1 MVEKLSISSLECFVL
16 LSFLAFAVSCSSP
29 GSKEESTVASA
40 DTTVPTV
47 TTISPADGTT
57 NMAVTSTISI
67 TFNKSIEP
75 RNVTASTSENCNG
88 TMQLSVDGFN
98 SCIPAVVSYDSSRKI
113 YTLTAGSSS
122 SALELVS
129 STKHQLKVTTSVK
142 DYFSIALD
150 SDYISEGFTTT
161 SICTSG
167 CAWSDIAATG
177 LTAGSGHAVVFY
189 LGKLWVIG
197 GGNGS
202 SVYSKVFSSS
212 DGITWKDAGAS
223 DDLSGRNDHAATA
236 FNGKLWVMGGGSN
249 GSSLLNDVLSSTDGK
264 TWTSVS
270 SAAAWTPR
278 HKHSLLVFNNKM
290 YLLGGIDNSSAKM
303 NDVWSTSDGKTWTE
317 ITDNATWS
325 KRSGHA
331 ATVFNQKI
339 WVMGGDNGSTL
350 SDVWYSSTDNAS
362 TWTQATTSGSTWLAR
377 SGHTATVYEGK
388 LWVIGGNAD
397 TESLNVWSSTDG
409 SVWTNVG
416 AKSGE
421 TSRSGI
427 ESGVMANRLYLIGGY
442 TGSVYKDDVQ
452 KYGP

>member
-1 MVEKLSISSLECFVL
+1 
-16 LSFLAFAVSCSSP
+16 
-29 GSKEESTVASA
+29 
-40 DTTVPTV
+40 
-47 TTISPADGTT
+47 
-57 NMAVTSTISI
+57 
-67 TFNKSIEP
+67 
-75 RNVTASTSENCNG
+75 
-88 TMQLSVDGFN
+88 
-98 SCIPAVVSYDSSRKI
+98 
-113 YTLTAGSSS
+113 
-122 SALELVS
+122 
-129 STKHQLKVTTSVK
+129 
-142 DYFSIALD
+142 
-150 SDYISEGFTTT
+150 
-161 SICTSG
+161 
-167 CAWSDIAATG
+167 
-177 LTAGSGHAVVFY
+177 
-189 LGKLWVIG
+189 
-197 GGNGS
+197 
-202 SVYSKVFSSS
+202 
-212 DGITWKDAGAS
+212 
-223 DDLSGRNDHAATA
+223 
-236 FNGKLWVMGGGSN
+236 
-249 GSSLLNDVLSSTDGK
+249 
-264 TWTSVS
+264 
-270 SAAAWTPR
+270 
-278 HKHSLLVFNNKM
+278 M

-362 TWTQATTSGSTWLAR
+362 SWTQATTSGSTWLAR
-377 SGHTATVYEGK
+377 SGHTATVFEGK

-397 TESLNVWSSTDG
+397 TESLNAWSSTDG

>member
-1 MVEKLSISSLECFVL
+1 MGGKLSNLSLEYFVL
-16 LSFLAFAVSCSSP
+16 LSFMAFAFSCATP
-29 GSKEESTVASA
+29 GSDEESTTSTA

-57 NMAVTSTISI
+57 DVAVTSTISI
-67 TFNKSIEP
+67 TFSKSIEP
-75 RNVTASTSENCNG
+75 RNVTTSTTESCSG
-88 TMQLSVDGFN
+88 TVQLSVDGFN
-98 SCIPAVVSYDSSRKI
+98 NCIPAVVTYDTSRKI

-122 SALELVS
+122 AALELTS
-129 STKHQLKVTTSVK
+129 STKHQIKATTSVI
-142 DYFSIALD
+142 DYFSIALA
-150 SDYISEGFTTT
+150 SDYTSAGFTTI

-167 CAWSDIAATG
+167 CTWSDAAATG
-177 LTAGSGHAVVFY
+177 MTAGSGHAVVY
-189 LGKLWVIG
+189 HLGKLWVIG
-197 GGNGS
+197 GGDGS
-202 SVYSKVFSSS
+202 SVYTKVYSSS
-212 DGITWKDAGAS
+212 DGTTWTDAEAS
-223 DDLSGRNDHAATA
+223 GDWSARNDHAATA
-236 FNGKLWVMGGGSN
+236 FDGKLWVMGGGSN

-264 TWTSVS
+264 TWTIVS
-270 SAAAWTPR
+270 SAASWTPR

-331 ATVFNQKI
+331 ATVFDQKI

-350 SDVWYSSTDNAS
+350 SDVWYSGTDNAS
-362 TWTQATTSGSTWLAR
+362 SWTQASTSGTTWSAR
-377 SGHTATVYEGK
+377 SGHTATVFEGK
-388 LWVIGGNAD
+388 LWVFGGNAG
-397 TESLNVWSSTDG
+397 TESLNAWSSTDG

-442 TGSVYKDDVQ
+442 TGSAYKDDVQ
-452 KYGP
+452 KYAP